1 MDISRRKALGLLG
14 LGGGIGLAGCSTTEN
29 LTGAPGKSPVEVSF
43 EHGVASGDATSAAV
57 ILWTRVTPAEK
68 VESSLSV
75 QVVMATSRG
84 LVEGLET
91 GASTEPGWT
100 GIVRQT
106 STSASRD
113 YTVKLDMD
121 GLDDDQVY
129 FFRFMVDTPSG
140 PVWSPIGKTRTL
152 PATGG
157 DKLALAVVS
166 CSNWPF
172 GFFNVYK
179 AIAQRDDVDAVVHLG
194 DYIYEYGIDGY
205 GGEVGE
211 RLGRRHDPVTEIVTL
226 EDYRT
231 RHRQYKSDPDL
242 QAAHA
247 AAPWYCTWDDHESTN
262 NSYRVGAENHN
273 PEENEGDWT
282 TRKQI
287 AVQAYFE
294 WMPVREPV
302 SGMAREAF
310 YRKVDFGDLAT
321 IFLLESR
328 LLGRSEEI
336 SWFDELTMDM
346 SMPELMAKAG
356 EVRAR
361 VDDPS
366 RTMLGQVQEDWL
378 NKGLKSSVET
388 GRTWQLLANQVIMAE
403 VRIPPLQQMLTA
415 EEKAKIAGGFG
426 EMMMAFAPLNQP
438 WNLDA
443 WDGFPAARKRLYTSA
458 KEAGARIVTVTG
470 DTHTAWANE
479 LNDGDDLVGVEF
491 GCTSVSSP
499 GMGMSVP
506 LERLGPL
513 TAEANKDVVWHD
525 PFGSGFTM
533 LTLTPEKAVADFY
546 KVTTIL
552 EKDFEVEWVAGY
564 ESSADAN
571 GMSPLKSV
579 V

>member
-14 LGGGIGLAGCSTTEN
+14 LGGGVGLAGCATTE
-29 LTGAPGKSPVEVSF
+29 TGASASSPVGVSF
-43 EHGVASGDATSAAV
+43 DHGVASGDATSDAV
-57 ILWTRVTPAEK
+57 VLWTRVTPAGVTAETLAVK
-68 VESSLSV
+68 LFYSVDRQAVEALDGS
-75 QVVMATSRG
+75 ATPTRAI
-84 LVEGLET
+84 VEEEAL
-91 GASTEPGWT
+91 
-100 GIVRQT
+100 
-106 STSASRD
+106 STSAVRD
-113 YTVKLDMD
+113 FTVKFDVK
-121 GLDDDQVY
+121 GLMADRVY
-129 FFRFMVDTPSG
+129 YYRFGVAGPEGMVFS
-140 PVWSPIGKTRTL
+140 PVGKTRTL
-152 PATGG
+152 PASGG
-157 DKLALAVVS
+157 DKLSLAVVS

-172 GFFNVYK
+172 GLFNVYK

-205 GGEVGE
+205 GGAAGE
-211 RLGRRHDPVTEIVTL
+211 ETGRRHDPVTEIVTL
-226 EDYRT
+226 EDYRA

-247 AAPWYCTWDDHESTN
+247 IAPWYCTWDDHESTN

-282 TRKQI
+282 TRKQV

-302 SGMAREAF
+302 AGMAREAF

-321 IFLLESR
+321 LFMLESR

-336 SWFDELTMDM
+336 SWFDELSMDM
-346 SMPELMAKAG
+346 SMPDLLAKVG
-356 EVRAR
+356 EVRKR

-378 NKGLKSSVET
+378 DKGLKTSAES
-388 GRTWQLLANQVIMAE
+388 GKTWQFLANQVIMAE
-403 VRIPPLQQMLTA
+403 VRIPPLHTKLTA
-415 EEKAKIAGGFG
+415 DEKAKIAGGFG
-426 EMMMAFAPLNQP
+426 EMMAAFAPLGQP

-443 WDGFPAARKRLYTSA
+443 WDGFPAARKRLYNSA

-470 DTHTAWANE
+470 DTHTAWAND

-491 GCTSVSSP
+491 GCTSVTSP
-499 GMGMSVP
+499 GMGLSVP

-525 PFGSGFTM
+525 PFGNGFTM
-533 LTLTPEKAVADFY
+533 VTLTPEKAVGDYYKVSTILDADFH
-546 KVTTIL
+546 
-552 EKDFEVEWVAGY
+552 VEWVAGF
-564 ESSADAN
+564 ESTAEEG
-571 GMSPLKSV
+571 GMTPLKPV